1 MAISG
6 ALQMRCQFLPRHC
19 AGRGIRGS
27 ICGIVAG
34 AAGTGGAR
42 RDRAWETPWD
52 RVQRIQRL
60 KVAI

>member
-34 AAGTGGAR
+34 AAGAR